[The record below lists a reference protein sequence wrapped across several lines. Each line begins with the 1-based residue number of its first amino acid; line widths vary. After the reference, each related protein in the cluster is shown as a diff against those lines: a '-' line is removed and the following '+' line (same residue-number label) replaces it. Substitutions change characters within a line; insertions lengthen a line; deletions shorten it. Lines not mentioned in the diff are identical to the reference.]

1 MSIAPRPLIPNMNK
15 LTFAFVAIVMFSL
28 SVAGNANAAEYRY
41 WTFWTQEGD
50 SWVFSPVGSAS
61 TNPPEGSA
69 QAWRFD
75 ATSPSV
81 AGVPPADTPSAVF
94 ERACGDVLPIVG
106 TKRVA
111 IVIDSGDPALSPE
124 GEVPPAPTAYCAV
137 GKLDTHG
144 YDLLKTVVELRTD
157 NGFICGISGYPASEC
172 ATAVDDYVVSAPPQP
187 ITEQIV
193 PDVARDAALASSDT
207 TMAQLGSA
215 IVIGLL
221 AVAGFFFW
229 RRRKS

>member
-1 MSIAPRPLIPNMNK
+1 MNK

-157 NGFICGISGYPASEC
+157 NGFICGVSGYPASEC

>member
-1 MSIAPRPLIPNMNK
+1 MSIASRPLIQKVSIALGATLVFYM
-15 LTFAFVAIVMFSL
+15 

-41 WTFWTQEGD
+41 WNFWTQEGD

-75 ATSPSV
+75 ASSPTD
-81 AGVPPADTPSAVF
+81 AGAPPADSPTTVF
-94 ERACGDVLPIVG
+94 ELACGEVMPIVG

-111 IVIDSGDPALSPE
+111 IVIDAGDPALSPD
-124 GEVPPAPTAYCAV
+124 GEVPPSPTAYCAI
-137 GKLDTHG
+137 GKLDAHG

-157 NGFICGISGYPASEC
+157 NGFICGISGYPVSEC
-172 ATAVDDYVVSAPPQP
+172 ATPVTNYVVATPPQP
-187 ITEQIV
+187 VAQELV
-193 PDVARDAALASSDT
+193 ADVVKDAAVASSQT
-207 TMAQLGSA
+207 SMAQLGSA
-215 IVIGLL
+215 LVIGLL

-229 RRRKS
+229 RRSRS

>member
-1 MSIAPRPLIPNMNK
+1 MSIAPRPLIRNIS
-15 LTFAFVAIVMFSL
+15 LAFTATLMFSL

-81 AGVPPADTPSAVF
+81 AGVPPADSPSAIF

-111 IVIDSGDPALSPE
+111 LVIDSGDPALSPE
-124 GEVPPAPTAYCAV
+124 GEVPPSPTAYCAV

-172 ATAVDDYVVSAPPQP
+172 ATPVTDYVVSTPAQP
-187 ITEQIV
+187 ITQELV
-193 PDVARDAALASSDT
+193 PDVSRDAAVASGQTSL
-207 TMAQLGSA
+207 AQLGSA
-215 IVIGLL
+215 LVIGLL

-229 RRRKS
+229 RRSKS

>member
-1 MSIAPRPLIPNMNK
+1 MSIAPRPLIRNIS
-15 LTFAFVAIVMFSL
+15 LVLVTTLMFSL

-41 WTFWTQEGD
+41 WNFWIQEGN
-50 SWVFSPVGSAS
+50 SWIFSSVGPAS
-61 TNPPEGSA
+61 TNPPEGSV

-81 AGVPPADTPSAVF
+81 AGFAPADPPNTVF
-94 ERACGDVLPIVG
+94 ERACSDVLPIVG

-111 IVIDSGDPALSPE
+111 IVIDAGDPALAPD
-124 GEVPPAPTAYCAV
+124 GEVPPLPTAYCAV

-144 YDLLKTVVELRTD
+144 YDLLKTVVELRSD

-172 ATAVDDYVVSAPPQP
+172 ATPVTDYVNSTPPQP
-187 ITEQIV
+187 IAQQLV
-193 PDVARDAALASSDT
+193 PDASRDADIASSET
-207 TMAQLGSA
+207 SLAQLGSA
-215 IVIGLL
+215 LVIGLL

-229 RRRKS
+229 RRSKS

>member
-1 MSIAPRPLIPNMNK
+1 MSFASRPLVRNIS
-15 LTFAFVAIVMFSL
+15 LVFVTTLMFSL
-28 SVAGNANAAEYRY
+28 SVAGHANAAEYRY
-41 WTFWTQEGD
+41 WNFWTQEGD

-81 AGVPPADTPSAVF
+81 AGAPPADSPSAVF

-111 IVIDSGDPALSPE
+111 IVIDAGDPALAPD
-124 GEVPPAPTAYCAV
+124 GEVPPTPTAYCAV
-137 GKLDTHG
+137 GKLDAHG
-144 YDLLKTVVELRTD
+144 YDLLKTVVELRSD

-172 ATAVDDYVVSAPPQP
+172 ATPVTDYIASTPPQP
-187 ITEQIV
+187 IAQAPLPV
-193 PDVARDAALASSDT
+193 VSQDADITSSET
-207 TMAQLGSA
+207 GLAQLGSA
-215 IVIGLL
+215 FVIGLL

-229 RRRKS
+229 RRSKS

>member
-1 MSIAPRPLIPNMNK
+1 MSIASRPLIQK
-15 LTFAFVAIVMFSL
+15 VSVALGATLMFCM
-28 SVAGNANAAEYRY
+28 SVAGNANAAEYKY

-81 AGVPPADTPSAVF
+81 AGIPPADLPGAVF

-124 GEVPPAPTAYCAV
+124 GEVPPSPIAYCAV
-137 GKLDTHG
+137 GKVDTHG

-157 NGFICGISGYPASEC
+157 NGFVCGISGYPVSEC
-172 ATAVDDYVVSAPPQP
+172 ATPVNDYVAATPPQP
-187 ITEQIV
+187 ITQELV
-193 PDVARDAALASSDT
+193 ADVVKDAAVASSQT
-207 TMAQLGSA
+207 SMAQLGSA
-215 IVIGLL
+215 LVIGLL
-221 AVAGFFFW
+221 AVAGFFYW
-229 RRRKS
+229 RRSKS

>member
-1 MSIAPRPLIPNMNK
+1 MSIAPRPLIRNMSK
-15 LTFAFVAIVMFSL
+15 FTFALAAIVMFSL

-81 AGVPPADTPSAVF
+81 PGVPPADSPSAVF
-94 ERACGDVLPIVG
+94 ERACSDVLPIVG

-144 YDLLKTVVELRTD
+144 YDLLKTVVKLRTD

-172 ATAVDDYVVSAPPQP
+172 ATPVADYVVSTAPQS
-187 ITEQIV
+187 ITEEIV
-193 PDVARDAALASSDT
+193 PDVARDAALASTDT

-229 RRRKS
+229 RRSKS

>member
-1 MSIAPRPLIPNMNK
+1 MSIASRPLIQK
-15 LTFAFVAIVMFSL
+15 VSL
-28 SVAGNANAAEYRY
+28 ALGATLVFYMSVAGNVNAAEYRY

-61 TNPPEGSA
+61 TNPPGGSA

-75 ATSPSV
+75 VTSPSV
-81 AGVPPADTPSAVF
+81 AGNPPADLPGAVF

-111 IVIDSGDPALSPE
+111 IVIDSGDPALAPE
-124 GEVPPAPTAYCAV
+124 GEVPPSPTAYCAI
-137 GKLDTHG
+137 GKLDAHG

-157 NGFICGISGYPASEC
+157 NGFVCGISGYPAVEC
-172 ATAVDDYVVSAPPQP
+172 ATPVTDYVASIPAQP
-187 ITEQIV
+187 IAQELI
-193 PDVARDAALASSDT
+193 PDVSRDAEVASGQTSL
-207 TMAQLGSA
+207 AQLGSA
-215 IVIGLL
+215 LVIGLL

-229 RRRKS
+229 RRSKS